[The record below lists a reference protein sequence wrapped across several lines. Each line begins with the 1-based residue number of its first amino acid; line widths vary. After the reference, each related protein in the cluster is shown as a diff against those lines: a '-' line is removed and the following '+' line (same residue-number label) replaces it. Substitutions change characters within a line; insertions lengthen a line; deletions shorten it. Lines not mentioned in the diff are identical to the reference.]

1 MNHLLKADFYNKRN
15 LNRNINYQLEIQK
28 NNFRQIKE
36 YYKSKTNLYNFLK
49 NKNCSQ
55 FLENFELI
63 DYINS
68 GASGVVY
75 KGCSNKDP
83 NNTVCLKFLLNK
95 LELESR
101 DTRFNN
107 NYAKEA
113 KSGGK
118 KENNINRNV
127 LPKIEEIKIQ
137 QKL

>member
-1 MNHLLKADFYNKRN
+1 MNHLLKSDLYNKRN
-15 LNRNINYQLEIQK
+15 LFRNINYQLEIQR

-36 YYKSKTNLYNFLK
+36 YYKSKSNLYNFLK

-75 KGCSNKDP
+75 KGCSNKNR

-95 LELESR
+95 LEVESR
-101 DTRFNN
+101 DTKLNINN
-107 NYAKEA
+107 EKEA
-113 KSGGK
+113 KSGEK
-118 KENNINRNV
+118 RDNNNNNNNNKNV
-127 LPKIEEIKIQ
+127 
-137 QKL
+137 